1 MAVLK
6 SCLCCSLLLGSI
18 IGGVYA
24 TVVYLTAFII
34 MLWWILEAEA
44 GGVQEEELKGVP
56 IPIPAYLLC
65 LGYLVVTVMS
75 IWMLHGLYKKNER
88 HLLAW
93 VFAMTL
99 FCFPEMGMVV
109 FMSLVHWKITSSYGL
124 ADLVFYIF
132 RAAFNLMSVLCVQ
145 SQYSTWRD
153 AAVNSQTLKTLE
165 HLHMRTM
172 KKETEEDGN
181 ETVLSYK
188 NPAFVAFPENHSIS
202 HGHSTM
208 LTRSYSMASHYSP
221 AVMASFPPA
230 KMAVPGWDPYV
241 SAPRDS
247 QSEFNAAM
255 FTPGSMGMASV
266 APTPLKYVAARSLA
280 RLKRWGQAA
289 RATLSVA
296 PPLMATGT
304 SWCLVRP
311 RTPKFWKCLRASCFL
326 SHVKSFM
333 PLVSSN
339 PSEAALSPA
348 PAGLTI
354 HHHNSQLVYRA
365 DAPFAAPFGQQQFST
380 QSLDRRRYL
389 HRERGASSS
398 VDALNLRAPALSP
411 GVVGF
416 LRAAHES
423 RSSLGAES
431 DDFRKYR
438 DIAL

>member
-6 SCLCCSLLLGSI
+6 SCLCCSLLVGSI

-24 TVVYLTAFII
+24 TVVYLTAFVIT
-34 MLWWILEAEA
+34 LWWILEAEA
-44 GGVQEEELKGVP
+44 GGGQDAEVKDIP

-165 HLHMRTM
+165 HLQMRTM
-172 KKETEEDGN
+172 KKDTGEDGK

-188 NPAFVAFPENHSIS
+188 NPAFVAFPENHSIT

-221 AVMASFPPA
+221 AVMASFPPV
-230 KMAVPGWDPYV
+230 KMSVPGWDPYV

-255 FTPGSMGMASV
+255 FTPGSMGLAPHAPSHGWAGKLSPGRPYPPFCRAASI
-266 APTPLKYVAARSLA
+266 T
-280 RLKRWGQAA
+280 
-289 RATLSVA
+289 
-296 PPLMATGT
+296 TGA
-304 SWCLVRP
+304 SWCFVRP
-311 RTPKFWKCLRASCFL
+311 RASKLWTCLRASCFL
-326 SHVKSFM
+326 SLSESFM
-333 PLVSSN
+333 PLVSPN
-339 PSEAALSPA
+339 QSEAALGPPPGDSTSTTTIPSWCTEPTPPTRPLSLSSNSPRRVLTDGDTCVA
-348 PAGLTI
+348 IGVCPPPWTPSTSARPA
-354 HHHNSQLVYRA
+354 
-365 DAPFAAPFGQQQFST
+365 
-380 QSLDRRRYL
+380 
-389 HRERGASSS
+389 
-398 VDALNLRAPALSP
+398 
-411 GVVGF
+411 
-416 LRAAHES
+416 
-423 RSSLGAES
+423 
-431 DDFRKYR
+431 
-438 DIAL
+438 

>member
-44 GGVQEEELKGVP
+44 GGGQEEELQGVP

-132 RAAFNLMSVLCVQ
+132 RAAFNLISVLCVQ

-153 AAVNSQTLKTLE
+153 AAINSQTLKTLD

-172 KKETEEDGN
+172 KKETGEDGN

-188 NPAFVAFPENHSIS
+188 NPAFVAYPENHSIS

-221 AVMASFPPA
+221 AVMASFPPV

-255 FTPGSMGMASV
+255 FTPGSMG
-266 APTPLKYVAARSLA
+266 
-280 RLKRWGQAA
+280 
-289 RATLSVA
+289 
-296 PPLMATGT
+296 
-304 SWCLVRP
+304 
-311 RTPKFWKCLRASCFL
+311 
-326 SHVKSFM
+326 FM

-339 PSEAALSPA
+339 PSEAALGPA

-389 HRERGASSS
+389 HRERGVSSS
-398 VDALNLRAPALSP
+398 VDALNLRAPGLSP